1 MTADQASIL
10 AAGLGHGRLHAYVKS
25 GRIVFTGGQ
34 SDHSLDIAAST
45 EARVRAHWDGY
56 VENNAKFLASS
67 AAIERL
73 RARVEREAKR
83 LRDKEWSL
91 PDAMRA
97 ARVKAA
103 FDTFD
108 DVYWRLEAVPD
119 EDLYDDSHID
129 DPQEKKNLWNRI
141 ESEGVWGIKSSW
153 RLSEDPVYDPP
164 SSKHHGKLIMSAK
177 WEEADATWGFVGDE
191 WKDSGYDTDLR
202 RAAMHAFL
210 EAAGAIPLTQ
220 VPEDAL
226 ADFWFAVEI
235 ARFATR
241 SDAAVQEADAKG
253 IILLSVGGAVPKSSS
268 VPPPIVPTR
277 APHFASKHTFQ
288 IRQDVYAGWNVLRFE
303 QPPFGPAQVE
313 RMTSQ
318 LEPRKEALNVA
329 KSYALDLAQRMQPNP
344 NAIRV
349 LDEQGV
355 CVYAVKSTA
364 AGPLEVPCPPSDLDR
379 PAVPR
384 QYNPRSNPL
393 SRNAQTAI
401 TISLVL
407 GGFGAVVWLLR
418 RHYNAPVASA
428 SIPSTPSALPK
439 HTSNDCRPDDW
450 LSGAWQALDSDIVT
464 LQHGKLYWF
473 EVFDRNGTLSQATI
487 RNVLTA
493 GGWNIRT
500 GPTSR
505 PGFLTKLEWVV
516 TAFWTGPTTTTARYT
531 DLTNLGL
538 ETNYG
543 SFYLCIYS

>member
-1 MTADQASIL
+1 MTVDQATAL
-10 AAGLGHGRLHAYVKS
+10 AASLRSGGLHAYVKS
-25 GRIVFTGGQ
+25 GRIVFVGGRQ
-34 SDHSLDIAAST
+34 GSHSLDIKAST
-45 EARVRAHWDGY
+45 EERVRAHWEGY
-56 VENNAKFLASS
+56 VENHSQGTGSVGRMDQNAINKLRRYVGRELQRLLAKQW
-67 AAIERL
+67 A
-73 RARVEREAKR
+73 
-83 LRDKEWSL
+83 L

-103 FDTFD
+103 FEWFEDI
-108 DVYWRLEAVPD
+108 YWTLEAVPD
-119 EDLYDDSHID
+119 EDQYDDSWLE
-129 DPQEKKNLWNRI
+129 DPQEKKELWDRI
-141 ESEGVWGIKSSW
+141 EREGVWGVRALW
-153 RLSEDPVYDPP
+153 RLTT
-164 SSKHHGKLIMSAK
+164 HHDRTLSAK
-177 WEEADATWGFVGDE
+177 WELADATWGFVGDE

-210 EAAGAIPLTQ
+210 EAAEATPVVQ
-220 VPEDAL
+220 VPEDEVV
-226 ADFWFAVEI
+226 DFWHAVEL

-241 SDAAVQEADAKG
+241 SDDAVREADARG
-253 IILLSVGGAVPKSSS
+253 ILLLGDATLS
-268 VPPPIVPTR
+268 VPGAPELPPAPPPAPTVPAR
-277 APHFASKHTFQ
+277 APHLASKHTFQ

-303 QPPFGPAQVE
+303 QPPYGPAQVE
-313 RMTSQ
+313 KMTSQ

-355 CVYAVKSTA
+355 CIYAVKSTA
-364 AGPLEVPCPPSDLDR
+364 AGPLDVPCPPSDLDR
-379 PAVPR
+379 PAMPR

-418 RHYNAPVASA
+418 RRNAPVASA
-428 SIPSTPSALPK
+428 STPSTPSAPPK

-450 LSGAWQALDSDIVT
+450 LSDAWQALDSDIVT

-473 EVFDRNGTLSQATI
+473 EVFDRNGTLSQANI

-538 ETNYG
+538 DTNYG
-543 SFYLCIYS
+543 SFYICIYS